1 MPRTP
6 VLAFTLHYLFA
17 LTMELESKID
27 PSKPQDEKT
36 QRLRKMTVLFL
47 DEASMIDDG
56 TWLALKDQLTTVAE
70 TPLQEPGYKPHPTKD
85 EFGAV
90 HLVLCCDYKQLPPAT
105 SRPPFIA
112 ADSAV
117 LKKFRFRMLRQNRR
131 LATSPDPAQQRR
143 QEAFHTTLEDIAHGR
158 ASEGAREF
166 AVEAYVRG
174 AGKNQSNVG
183 FEESTACFTKRRYR
197 DTWNRKV
204 LERSGKQ
211 HLRALRVK
219 AVFATRGTESQWI
232 RQEAANAIQRTV
244 RSQSLVNLRLAG
256 QWLADPPHPGASRP
270 HCMRAML
277 VANVDVPHGF
287 ANGTAGRVVHW
298 GPEAEEATEGRRMVL
313 ANVPG
318 VQARFYTEAAW
329 TSEKK
334 HFLPE
339 IDFIDVQPRRETVG
353 TARGKPTM
361 LQLTIQ
367 PAYALTIHKIQSL
380 TIFITV
386 QGCME
391 GVFAMGHI
399 YVLASRVTDP
409 VLFQLVGMPPED
421 LLDEV
426 AHAWREAGKDVDDC
440 FAKAAEVTNEWCYTP
455 ATSEQDPCTNVRAR
469 FTPVAAVER
478 RVPLRLKT
486 LADILNPQVCP
497 FYNCIL
503 PLRSHMC
510 QPLPANAKAKV
521 PSRCPAAQ
529 LPAMLLHNVSR
540 GSDSPSVFP
549 RSPPSRGL
557 PPFNIEV

>member
-1 MPRTP
+1 MVNGFRPEAGAPTGIAAARLRVPRTP

-56 TWLALKDQLTTVAE
+56 TWLAFKDQLTTVAE

-204 LERSGKQ
+204 LERSEKQ

-219 AVFATRGTESQWI
+219 AVFATRGTES
-232 RQEAANAIQRTV
+232 V
-244 RSQSLVNLRLAG
+244 DPAG
-256 QWLADPPHPGASRP
+256 
-270 HCMRAML
+270 
-277 VANVDVPHGF
+277 
-287 ANGTAGRVVHW
+287 
-298 GPEAEEATEGRRMVL
+298 
-313 ANVPG
+313 
-318 VQARFYTEAAW
+318 
-329 TSEKK
+329 
-334 HFLPE
+334 
-339 IDFIDVQPRRETVG
+339 
-353 TARGKPTM
+353 
-361 LQLTIQ
+361 
-367 PAYALTIHKIQSL
+367 
-380 TIFITV
+380 
-386 QGCME
+386 
-391 GVFAMGHI
+391 
-399 YVLASRVTDP
+399 
-409 VLFQLVGMPPED
+409 
-421 LLDEV
+421 
-426 AHAWREAGKDVDDC
+426 
-440 FAKAAEVTNEWCYTP
+440 
-455 ATSEQDPCTNVRAR
+455 
-469 FTPVAAVER
+469 
-478 RVPLRLKT
+478 
-486 LADILNPQVCP
+486 
-497 FYNCIL
+497 
-503 PLRSHMC
+503 
-510 QPLPANAKAKV
+510 
-521 PSRCPAAQ
+521 
-529 LPAMLLHNVSR
+529 
-540 GSDSPSVFP
+540 GS
-549 RSPPSRGL
+549 
-557 PPFNIEV
+557 